1 MMSDL
6 IKVVTG
12 YLRGNVCMTLSK
24 VYDHIV
30 FSGRNGNIEM
40 EHCFEIGECRY
51 LCSSIHE

>member
-1 MMSDL
+1 MISDL
-6 IKVVTG
+6 IKVATG
-12 YLRGNVCMTLSK
+12 YLRGMTLSK